1 MCFFKDFGAAGNFFS
16 TSLVLQF
23 WDGDE
28 TNLTLVDFCWADE
41 IHAFLL
47 LLPFDVLDVLLVNKV
62 LFFSDTLGVSNSF
75 LPASLSFSQP
85 WPVLASHPSHLTL
98 FVTREAI
105 IWANLQELSQLIG
118 SQYIASTP
126 NIQNTP

>member
-62 LFFSDTLGVSNSF
+62 LFFQTLLVF
-75 LPASLSFSQP
+75 LTAFFQP
-85 WPVLASHPSHLTL
+85 RCHSVNHGQ
-98 FVTREAI
+98 F
-105 IWANLQELSQLIG
+105 
-118 SQYIASTP
+118 
-126 NIQNTP
+126 